1 MRMLRDIG
9 QQFLLRPVKLRGGAD
24 VPQALFIRVTVL
36 NNHSIERPTDLYCLV
51 HDGEAVFIGA
61 IEIPHPAEAARGE
74 AGGIRICALQIFRGG
89 YSGAFLG
96 SFADCFPDA
105 AKQFHLCQFR
115 CHKHIQRLKHCTV
128 INRFSDI
135 HELLLSGAVRL
146 IVMYDFIEKPPH
158 GVRSTRQQ
166 VLCRH

>member
-1 MRMLRDIG
+1 MYMLRDIG
-9 QQFLLRPVKLRGGAD
+9 QQFLLRPVKLCGGAD

-36 NNHSIERPTDLYCLV
+36 DNYSIERPTDLHCLV
-51 HDGEAVFIGA
+51 HDGGAVLIGA
-61 IEIPHPAEAARGE
+61 IEIPHSAKAAWGE
-74 AGGIRICALQIFRGG
+74 AGGIRICVLQILCGG
-89 YSGAFLG
+89 YGGAFLG
-96 SFADCFPDA
+96 SFADCLSDA

-128 INRFSDI
+128 INGFSDV

-146 IVMYDFIEKPPH
+146 IVMYDFREKPPH
-158 GVRSTRQQ
+158 GVRSTRRR